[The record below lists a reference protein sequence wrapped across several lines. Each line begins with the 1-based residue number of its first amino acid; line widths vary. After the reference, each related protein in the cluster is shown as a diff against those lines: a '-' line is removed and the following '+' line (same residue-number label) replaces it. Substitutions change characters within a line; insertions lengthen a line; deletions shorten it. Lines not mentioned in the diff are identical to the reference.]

1 MADYELS
8 VGLDASQAI
17 QASDKLSTAL
27 KKVDT
32 ATLALSKSLN
42 YSNKSVYRKLASE
55 IGSVQAA
62 TNLLASSFSQFS
74 SLSKRTATEV
84 TGSYARADRSM
95 KQVIASFT
103 RWTNQISDAE
113 DSYTSASKS
122 LDKYSNLLTSLGE
135 KAKISAADLK
145 KLAKAKK
152 EVDAAMEAAN
162 AAKYGIATTSKSF
175 QSPYTTLRNQARSS
189 DNFSS
194 TLAAQYQE
202 IEARTNS
209 LREATARLG
218 DELFNARMR
227 YESFAKGTANQK
239 QYATKLSAMERE
251 YTALNKALDLS
262 AAEQD
267 RLQKELQDTKIKT
280 TILNEAVRTTETR
293 YDTARIS
300 AKAYE
305 NQLASLNKRQDLL
318 SKNSAS
324 LISNQVSQRTS
335 NALKANSSVPVT
347 NMASSFKDVE
357 SLLGSVAKSAR
368 STVYAFNALRLAINL
383 AFFSS
388 GLNAATR
395 VVSNFDQTM
404 ADLTSIV
411 AKGNSETI
419 QAAMNSKEFRFE
431 IAALKDTMVELGAT
445 SRYTTNEAGQGMIYM
460 AQAGLQYKEVISAA
474 SSVLDL
480 AVASN
485 TSLAKASDIVIQ
497 SLRTFNI
504 DATEAWKVTDTL
516 AVGAKESV
524 TSIEQLADALH
535 YVGPIAHTMG
545 IRIDTVVAALGTLSD
560 SGLQASMAGTGLRRV
575 ISEIVNPTAKAKNIL
590 ESAGLTAD
598 KLNIQ
603 ALGLMQVLEN
613 IKDANLSVGQSF
625 AVWGDRGTPA
635 LQTLITNFDELKKKM
650 ESINLDADN
659 FKGSAHAMRE
669 VREDTI
675 QGQFLASVS
684 AIQEFL
690 IKFAEY
696 TNAIEGSKSI
706 LSSFASGLR
715 EINTDVGSSISTFV
729 KWAAM
734 LTTTFISLRSINKV
748 APAISSVKT
757 RLSEFSKEAER
768 LPAVYERA
776 LAIKKVNAEF
786 NKTSIAAIAA
796 GDAILAFASKSKA
809 ASMAVLLFTNA
820 IKGMWNIFLSLAIGT
835 AIGFLVKWVTETDRA
850 DDATE
855 RLKTTVDMFFKDV
868 YTNGASA
875 TETMKQF
882 ADSLN
887 AVSTASIEIKKR
899 GFEADLDAIADQ
911 LGRYNIF
918 GGHQFFSELFGG
930 NDKYDIGNLLFG
942 VDTKTL
948 LANAQ
953 KDSSQ
958 LEGFLNSFADNWVDQ
973 KKLSGIVDLNNSD
986 QVNAINNYVEKLKT
1000 YLVNLKQVQALES
1013 ELENRRVDKQGQEA
1027 AKSLYDSLPAAAKS
1041 AHDQLKALSESLR
1054 NADWKDFAKG
1064 ADNAR
1069 EKIYGLTAAFST
1081 DEANTL
1087 WKALNTDIKNFQTFF
1102 DFDPSTLTTSLKTE
1116 WQDLIKTLSAAPGSN
1131 VLLSA
1136 LGLDE
1141 KTLKNNLSVI
1151 QLYTDTL
1158 KELREVR
1165 FGASLKE
1172 MNLDIDLA
1180 GQLTSIGDSADIAKQ
1195 QLMELFSKD
1204 ELSNFVINF
1213 KDGFAEVALASGVL
1227 AENVEG
1233 LSGRVSAALSVIY
1246 DRLKVFQTIKL
1257 DRMIANQNVLL
1268 SIPKKQ
1274 RSSVSGFAS
1283 QAGISVSQYN
1293 PQTGSFGDEK
1303 LDRAFAQYKELN
1315 PVKDSTTRRTKK
1327 LFSEIETELKELALK
1342 YQQYYAEIKLGSTA
1356 SVDIQ
1361 KMEIEKLK
1369 ESSSILEKADSLGI
1383 SRSDERIKYLE
1394 AEIERVYALREAA
1407 LKLKAAQEAELAP
1420 KELNLAQAQRYGGEG
1435 YSAQLDLLQTQLKQL
1450 REQAAV
1456 FEPGSVGSTNAL
1468 AEIANKEEEIY
1479 QLRQNRIISGYEL
1492 DEQIAN
1498 EKADI
1503 DAVYQAQL
1511 SLNNAKI
1518 AELELQKA
1526 SGKLSEAEIER
1537 LNKQIEL
1544 YKLKEPANPHD
1555 MVAGFYDA
1563 IKEMNRSTTEYSTMG
1578 NIVNG
1583 VTDSMT
1589 NAIVNF
1595 CDTGKF
1601 ELSEFTREV
1610 GLMIVELT
1618 TKMMLIRT
1626 LGAVFSFANG
1636 GPAEITANALGGLQ
1650 DITHAKKYAKGGMLT
1665 SPTLFNT
1672 TAGTALAGEAGKE
1685 HLMPAGRLSNGKWG
1699 VYAEGMGNTNNTF
1712 VINNTVNVEGG
1723 STGNTDDDA
1732 KLAQLISEKMR
1743 DSVAAAVRRELA
1755 QQMRSGGM
1763 LNSSG
1768 NRRW

>member
-27 KKVDT
+27 KKVDS

-62 TNLLASSFSQFS
+62 TNLLASSFSQFAEV
-74 SLSKRTATEV
+74 SKRTMTEV
-84 TGSYARADRSM
+84 GGVSSRASRSM
-95 KQVIASFT
+95 DQVTKSYN
-103 RWTNQISDAE
+103 RLLVQLSDAG
-113 DSYTSASKS
+113 DTAGSASKS
-122 LDKYSNLLTSLGE
+122 LDKYAALITSIGE
-135 KAKISAADLK
+135 KATITAADLR

-152 EVDAAMEAAN
+152 EVDASIEAAN
-162 AAKYGIATTSKSF
+162 AAKYGISTTVKSF
-175 QSPYTTLRNQARSS
+175 QNPYTDLRTQARSS
-189 DNFSS
+189 GTLST

-209 LREATARLG
+209 LREATVRLG

-239 QYATKLSAMERE
+239 QYATKLADMERE
-251 YTALNKALDLS
+251 YTRLNNALDKS
-262 AAEQD
+262 ATEQT
-267 RLQKELQDTKIKT
+267 RLQKELQKSKT
-280 TILNEAVRTTETR
+280 VTATLNANIRSTEAV
-293 YDTARIS
+293 YDSARI
-300 AKAYE
+300 AARDYE
-305 NQLASLNKRQDLL
+305 NQLILLKRRQEALSL
-318 SKNSAS
+318 SSAS
-324 LISNQVSQRTS
+324 LMSNQASRKTAI
-335 NALKANSSVPVT
+335 ALQTESSVPVT

-388 GLNAATR
+388 GLNAAGR
-395 VVSNFDQTM
+395 VVTNFDQTM

-431 IAALKDTMVELGAT
+431 IAALKDTMIELGAT

-504 DATEAWKVTDTL
+504 DASEAWKVTDTL

-575 ISEIVNPTAKAKNIL
+575 ISEIVNPTTKAKNIL

-603 ALGLMQVLEN
+603 ALGLEQVLRN

-635 LQTLITNFDELKKKM
+635 LQTLITNFDNLEKKIQ
-650 ESINLDADN
+650 SINLDADN
-659 FKGSAHAMRE
+659 FMGSAHAMRE
-669 VREDTI
+669 VREDTL

-696 TNAIEGSKSI
+696 TNAIENGKGL

-715 EINTDVGSSISTFV
+715 EINTDVGSSISNFV

-748 APAISSVKT
+748 GPAIANMKT
-757 RLSEFSKEAER
+757 RISEFSKEAER

-786 NKTSIAAIAA
+786 NRTSIAAIAA
-796 GDAILAFASKSKA
+796 GDALLAFASKSKA

-820 IKGMWNIFLSLAIGT
+820 IKGMWNIFLSMAIGT
-835 AIGFLVKWVTETDRA
+835 AIGFLVKWITETDRA

-875 TETMKQF
+875 TATIKQF

-887 AVSTASIEIKKR
+887 SLSTASIEIKKR
-899 GFEADLDAIADQ
+899 GFEEDLAAIADQ
-911 LGRYNIF
+911 LSRRNIF
-918 GGHQFFSELFGG
+918 GGRQAFSEFFGG
-930 NDKYDIGNLLFG
+930 NDKYDIGNLIFG

-948 LANAQ
+948 LANAK
-953 KDSSQ
+953 KDTSQ
-958 LEGFLNSFADNWVDQ
+958 LERLLDNFADNWVNQ
-973 KKLSGIVDLNNSD
+973 KKLEGVVDFNNSD

-1000 YLVNLKQVQALES
+1000 YLVILKQVRAQES
-1013 ELENRRVDKQGQEA
+1013 ELASRRVTKQGQEA
-1027 AKSLYDSLPAAAKS
+1027 AKSLLDSLPAAAKG
-1041 AHDQLKALSESLR
+1041 AYEQLKTLSESLR

-1064 ADNAR
+1064 ADYAR

-1102 DFDPSTLTTSLKTE
+1102 DFDPSTLTTTLKTE

-1141 KTLKNNLSVI
+1141 KTLNNNLSVI

-1158 KELREVR
+1158 KELREAR

-1180 GQLTSIGDSADIAKQ
+1180 EQLTSIGDSADVAKQ
-1195 QLMELFSKD
+1195 QLMGLFSKD

-1233 LSGRVSAALSVIY
+1233 LSTRVSSALSVIY
-1246 DRLKVFQTIKL
+1246 NRLKVFQGIKL
-1257 DRMIANQNVLL
+1257 DRLIANQNTLL
-1268 SIPKKQ
+1268 SIPKNM

-1283 QAGISVSQYN
+1283 QAGVSISQYN
-1293 PQTGSFGDEK
+1293 PATGSFGDEK
-1303 LDRAFAQYKELN
+1303 LDRAYAQYKELN
-1315 PVKDSTTRRTKK
+1315 PIKDSAGRRTKK

-1369 ESSSILEKADSLGI
+1369 EASSILEKADSLGI
-1383 SRSDERIKYLE
+1383 SRSDARIKALE

-1407 LKLKAAQEAELAP
+1407 LRLKAAQEAELAP
-1420 KELNLAQAQRYGGEG
+1420 KELNLAQSQRYGGEG

-1468 AEIANKEEEIY
+1468 AEIAKKEEEIY
-1479 QLRQNRIISGYEL
+1479 QLRQNRITSGYEL

-1511 SLNNAKI
+1511 NLNNAKI

-1526 SGKLSEAEIER
+1526 SGLLSEAEIER

-1544 YKLKEPANPHD
+1544 YKLKEPANPRD
-1555 MVAGFYDA
+1555 MVSGFYDA
-1563 IKEMNRSTTEYSTMG
+1563 IKEMNRSTTEYSMMG
-1578 NIVNG
+1578 NIVNS

-1601 ELSEFTREV
+1601 ELSEFTREI

-1626 LGAVFSFANG
+1626 LGSVFGFATG
-1636 GPAEITANALGGLQ
+1636 GPVEITANALGGMQ

-1723 STGNTDDDA
+1723 STGNPDDDA

-1743 DSVAAAVRRELA
+1743 DSVAAAVRKELA

>member
-95 KQVIASFT
+95 KQVIASFN

-113 DSYTSASKS
+113 DSYASASKS
-122 LDKYSNLLTSLGE
+122 LDKYSALLESLSE

-152 EVDAAMEAAN
+152 EVDASMEAAN

-175 QSPYTTLRNQARSS
+175 QSPYTNLRNQARSS
-189 DNFSS
+189 DNFS
-194 TLAAQYQE
+194 TILAAQYQE

-227 YESFAKGTANQK
+227 YESFTKGTANQK

-262 AAEQD
+262 AAEQE
-267 RLQKELQDTKIKT
+267 RLQKELQDTKTAT
-280 TILNEAVRTTETR
+280 TILNETVRTAETM
-293 YDTARIS
+293 YDNARIS
-300 AKAYE
+300 AKEYE
-305 NQLASLNKRQDLL
+305 NQLAALNKRQELL

-357 SLLGSVAKSAR
+357 SLLGGVAKSAR

-431 IAALKDTMVELGAT
+431 IAALKDTMIELGAT

-485 TSLAKASDIVIQ
+485 TSLSKASDIVIQ

-504 DATEAWKVTDTL
+504 DASEAWKVTDTL

-603 ALGLMQVLEN
+603 ALGLMKVLEN

-635 LQTLITNFDELKKKM
+635 LQTLITNFDNLKKKM
-650 ESINLDADN
+650 DAINLDAEG
-659 FKGSAHAMRE
+659 FQGSAHAMRE
-669 VREDTI
+669 VREDTLE
-675 QGQFLASVS
+675 GQFLASVS

-696 TNAIEGSKSI
+696 TNAIEGGKSI
-706 LSSFASGLR
+706 LSSFASSLR
-715 EINTDVGSSISTFV
+715 EINTDVGSSLSTFV

-748 APAISSVKT
+748 GPAIANLKT
-757 RLSEFSKEAER
+757 RISEFSKEAER
-768 LPAVYERA
+768 LPVVYERA

-786 NKTSIAAIAA
+786 NRTSIAAITA
-796 GDAILAFASKSKA
+796 GDALLAFASKSKV

-820 IKGMWNIFLSLAIGT
+820 IKGMWNIFLSMAIGT
-835 AIGFLVKWVTETDRA
+835 AIGFLVKWITETDRA

-875 TETMKQF
+875 ISTMKQF

-899 GFEADLDAIADQ
+899 GFEEDLAAIADQ

-918 GGHQFFSELFGG
+918 GGRQSFSELFGG
-930 NDKYDIGNLLFG
+930 NDKYDIGNLIFG

-948 LANAQ
+948 LANAR
-953 KDSSQ
+953 KDTSQ
-958 LEGFLNSFADNWVDQ
+958 LEGLLDNFAKNWVNQ
-973 KKLSGIVDLNNSD
+973 EKLSGIVDFSNTE
-986 QVNAINNYVEKLKT
+986 QVNSINNYIEKLKT
-1000 YLVNLKQVQALES
+1000 FLVILKQVQAQEA
-1013 ELENRRVDKQGQEA
+1013 ELASRRVTKQGQEA
-1027 AKSLYDSLPAAAKS
+1027 AKSLYDSLPETAKV

-1102 DFDPSTLTTSLKTE
+1102 DFDPSTLTTTLKTE

-1136 LGLDE
+1136 LGIDE

-1158 KELREVR
+1158 KELREAR

-1180 GQLTSIGDSADIAKQ
+1180 EQLTSIGDSADAAKQ

-1233 LSGRVSAALSVIY
+1233 LSGRVSSALDVIY
-1246 DRLKVFQTIKL
+1246 QRLKVFQTIKL
-1257 DRMIANQNVLL
+1257 DRLISDQKTLL
-1268 SIPKKQ
+1268 QLPKNI
-1274 RSSVSGFAS
+1274 RSQVSGFAS
-1283 QAGISVSQYN
+1283 QVGVSVSQYN
-1293 PQTGSFGDEK
+1293 PETGSFGDTK
-1303 LDRAFAQYKELN
+1303 LDNAFLDYQKLHE
-1315 PVKDSTTRRTKK
+1315 KDSTGRRTKK

-1369 ESSSILEKADSLGI
+1369 ESSSIIEKADSLGI
-1383 SRSDERIKYLE
+1383 SRSDERIKSLE

-1420 KELNLAQAQRYGGEG
+1420 KELNLAQSQRYGGEG
-1435 YSAQLDLLQTQLKQL
+1435 YSAQLDLLQTQLKHL

-1468 AEIANKEEEIY
+1468 AEIAKKEEEIH
-1479 QLRQNRIISGYEL
+1479 QLRQNRITSGYEL

-1511 SLNNAKI
+1511 NLNNAKI

-1526 SGKLSEAEIER
+1526 SGLLSEAEIER

-1544 YKLKEPANPHD
+1544 YKLKEPANPRD
-1555 MVAGFYDA
+1555 MVSSFYDA
-1563 IKEMNRSTTEYSTMG
+1563 IKEMNRSTTEYSMMG
-1578 NIVNG
+1578 NIVNS

-1601 ELSEFTREV
+1601 ELSEFTREI

-1626 LGAVFSFANG
+1626 LGSVFGFATG
-1636 GPAEITANALGGLQ
+1636 GPVEITANALGGLQ
-1650 DITHAKKYAKGGMLT
+1650 NITHAKKYAKGGMLT

-1743 DSVAAAVRRELA
+1743 DSVAAAVRKELA

-1763 LNSSG
+1763 LNSTG